1 MTVYGFTTQFIKVI
15 DEELTCSWHCCLSRV
30 QLPRHSSL
38 VHLSLSWNANW
49 ILSSSFP
56 QLENIRYHWCHISIL
71 AKLRSPCVKC
81 YFTAYIMSCS
91 NELTINIECNC
102 LKYYCEVQNY
112 MWKCLVCFEKGR
124 SCLCSGYMLSYIEIL
139 VRYFSAKIMQACPYR
154 WSWI

>member
-1 MTVYGFTTQFIKVI
+1 MALQLSSSKWLMRSWPVHDTVACLAFSSPTTPLSSTWAWAEMQIESLQF
-15 DEELTCSWHCCLSRV
+15 
-30 QLPRHSSL
+30 
-38 VHLSLSWNANW
+38 
-49 ILSSSFP
+49 LSSSFP